1 MSTSNKTVYVG
12 VILAGLL
19 DSLALGIIMPILP
32 FIALDLGA
40 NAFWIGALFA
50 VQFVGGALGS
60 PILGRLADVVP
71 RGALLIISLVSIA
84 LGNWALLFA
93 SSIPML
99 ILIRGFVG
107 FMSSNLVILESIVAD
122 MTSDKERSAGLA
134 KLRLGSTLGLIIG
147 PAILATIGS
156 LGLFS
161 STAPMLILAASVTS
175 LVPIIIGVTVMER
188 LRALHV
194 KTTKKAPYSEVFK
207 VFRSNPKVRDFAL
220 IKTLIAMC
228 FGLIMGIGPVW
239 AETAIGWTAS
249 DASRLMLTFGLSLF
263 VIQIFIATNRVKWFV
278 SMNAL
283 VLACLIVIPGMI
295 FVIFSSSAVSLVVLC
310 CTIGLSSAI
319 VNITVPSEISK
330 VSYGNVG
337 AMLGLMSTTVLIGST
352 LGPLVFGY
360 VYDHYGYVWSWVCG
374 LVCAGFATYLATKH
388 LNRPVKAESQP
399 EVAA

>member
-175 LVPIIIGVTVMER
+175 LVPIIIGVTV
-188 LRALHV
+188 
-194 KTTKKAPYSEVFK
+194 
-207 VFRSNPKVRDFAL
+207 
-220 IKTLIAMC
+220 
-228 FGLIMGIGPVW
+228 
-239 AETAIGWTAS
+239 
-249 DASRLMLTFGLSLF
+249 
-263 VIQIFIATNRVKWFV
+263 
-278 SMNAL
+278 
-283 VLACLIVIPGMI
+283 
-295 FVIFSSSAVSLVVLC
+295 
-310 CTIGLSSAI
+310 
-319 VNITVPSEISK
+319 
-330 VSYGNVG
+330 
-337 AMLGLMSTTVLIGST
+337 
-352 LGPLVFGY
+352 
-360 VYDHYGYVWSWVCG
+360 
-374 LVCAGFATYLATKH
+374 
-388 LNRPVKAESQP
+388 
-399 EVAA
+399 